1 MADEFVKLLDAEIA
15 DLEAAIKADP
25 RIQKLEDARRLRAR
39 YPDGFNLNPPA
50 RVRRIESVSRNS
62 SRSPKNQA
70 ILDCAAE
77 LLTGRIEPT
86 STNDVYSHISGLM
99 EIPGANPKNNLAAML
114 SNSPRFRANGRQG
127 WVLATETN
135 EASDTLF
142 LATSEASNPIAA
154 SLTAEPNVKPV
165 NPALGG
171 GA

>member
-39 YPDGFNLNPPA
+39 YPDGCNLNPPA
-50 RVRRIESVSRNS
+50 RVRRIVSVSRNS

-70 ILDCAAE
+70 ILDCAA
-77 LLTGRIEPT
+77 GRIEPT
-86 STNDVYSHISGLM
+86 STNDVYNHISGLM